1 MPVNLD
7 PGQLTT
13 PNVGSIGRTKY
24 FPIEIFCTNMRPNTT
39 YDAYF
44 DGVLVNAF
52 CKPWGGD
59 LGAAL
64 TSDDNGRLMVLFL
77 FSIQY
82 YQQFLMVQNVDK
94 NTVNASKVFELR
106 SPTGTS
112 SITYIPMVLKTT

>member
-1 MPVNLD
+1 MPVNLNSE
-7 PGQLTT
+7 QLTT

-24 FPIEIFCTNMRPNTT
+24 FPMEIFCTNMKPNTT

-59 LGAAL
+59 LGASL
-64 TSDDNGRLMVLFL
+64 TSDVNGRLMILFL

-82 YQQFLMVQNVDK
+82 YQQFLMVQTSDK
-94 NTVNASKVFELR
+94 NMISASKVFELR
-106 SPTGTS
+106 SPTGSS
-112 SITYIPMVLKTT
+112 SITYIPMVLKTS